1 MSGRPAQRMFGITSA
16 LSVEGPTEKDKVMTE
31 DLQKTIEPFGS
42 FDTPDGLSHRIQVL
56 TKLNEL
62 VKEFVRKVAKECRL
76 PEHLHGE
83 LGGKIYTFGSY
94 RLGVHTRDGDI
105 DTLCVVPQHVTRH
118 HFFTIF
124 LDMLKKTEGVTECRD
139 IREAFVPLIKL
150 YFDGIDM
157 DILFARLANN
167 SKVPEDQDLR
177 NIEILRNLDEKCVR
191 SLNGC
196 RVTDEILHLVPN
208 IETFRLTLRAVKLWA
223 RRKGIYK
230 NALGFIGGVCWAM
243 LVARTCQLYPNA
255 APSTLL
261 EKFFLL
267 FSKWDWPKP
276 VFLKVPEDA
285 PPGFTHPV
293 WDPRF
298 NPLDRSHLMPII
310 TPAYPHQNSTFN
322 VSRSTLSVMK
332 QEIKDAYETTKQILQ
347 KTPNPDEPNT
357 RLWAELFNKTDFF
370 NKYKHFIVLSAT
382 ADQQEQY
389 QKWIGLVESNI
400 RKLVNDLER
409 NEYILIAHVN
419 VESIE
424 LDPAEEGQSPRY
436 VCRWFLG
443 LSFHR
448 CEVKPNINLTQ
459 DIQRFTDLLHQAAI
473 SHNNYTPDMR
483 VEARYVKRHNLVKFL
498 TPELAKTLK
507 LSKSKEGRKSKTN
520 ANNGNAENSAKAKKT
535 EEAAKKEESK
545 GESKEKLETHQSS
558 ITMAKDI
565 AITTNFEGQR
575 AERSVKNAEEK
586 ESSDSLPKVEKAAN
600 PPKTV
605 QKENRKRALDD
616 GDNDIFREKKRMS
629 EGADPNMISKTI
641 QLKFAQ

>member
-31 DLQKTIEPFGS
+31 DLQKTIEPYGA

-62 VKEFVRKVAKECRL
+62 VKDFVRKVAKECRL

-94 RLGVHTRDGDI
+94 RLGVHTSDGDI

-177 NIEILRNLDEKCVR
+177 NIEILRNLEEKCVR

-357 RLWAELFNKTDFF
+357 RLWADLFTRTDFF

-419 VESIE
+419 VDSIE

-448 CEVKPNINLTQ
+448 CEVKPNINLTS

-498 TPELAKTLK
+498 TPELARTLK

-520 ANNGNAENSAKAKKT
+520 AQSQANGNAKKAD
-535 EEAAKKEESK
+535 ESESK
-545 GESKEKLETHQSS
+545 NSQSKENKEKLETHQSS

-565 AITTNFEGQR
+565 AITTNFDGQR
-575 AERSVKNAEEK
+575 AERSVKNSEEESAAET
-586 ESSDSLPKVEKAAN
+586 KAQKPA

-616 GDNDIFREKKRMS
+616 GDNDIFREKKRIS
-629 EGADPNMISKTI
+629 EGADQAAKSI